1 MLYPAYLNA
10 FLPTE
15 CGGMGSF
22 MLAKVESGGSF
33 TADLPGREARRSE
46 RVMLKVPLQ
55 LSARLPTGQ
64 RIRIEV
70 MTLVVNAHGG
80 LLDVGMEI
88 EPGQKVMLNNRR
100 SPELVTATVLRVEN
114 TELGRYFVAFEFE
127 FPVHDFWPVD
137 FPPDRSWPD

>member
-1 MLYPAYLNA
+1 MLHPAYLNA

-22 MLAKVESGGSF
+22 MPAKVESGGSF
-33 TADLPGREARRSE
+33 AADLPGREARRSE

-64 RIRIEV
+64 RIRIGV

-88 EPGQKVMLNNRR
+88 EPGQRIMLNNHRN
-100 SPELVTATVLRVEN
+100 PELVTATVLRVEN
-114 TELGRYFVAFEFE
+114 SSGSVAAGLIGCGRA
-127 FPVHDFWPVD
+127 PV
-137 FPPDRSWPD
+137 